1 MRAAGF
7 VGQGRRGR
15 GGMITLAA
23 ATQSQKLLESLELA
37 RSTVLL
43 EREELGLDLF
53 NEKLFFG
60 AVKLAKKFF

>member
-1 MRAAGF
+1 
-7 VGQGRRGR
+7 
-15 GGMITLAA
+15 MITLAA
-23 ATQSQKLLESLELA
+23 ATQSQKLLESLKLA